1 MVSILKATGNGETGA
16 DMQAIMSD
24 IASLRSDV
32 AALTSHL
39 GSNAVNATSEAAGKL
54 GTEASRVYGN
64 LAEQG
69 QRSAKAVSKQV
80 EEQPLATLLIAF
92 ALGFVGNRLLS
103 RSGQ

>member
-1 MVSILKATGNGETGA
+1 MVSILKGSGNSEAGT

-24 IASLRSDV
+24 IASLRSDI
-32 AALTSHL
+32 AALTGHL
-39 GSNAVNATSEAAGKL
+39 GSNAMNATNEAAGKL
-54 GTEASRVYGN
+54 GSEASRVYGN

-69 QRSAKAVSKQV
+69 QRSAKAVSKHF

>member
-1 MVSILKATGNGETGA
+1 MVSTLKGAGNSEAGT

-24 IASLRSDV
+24 IASLRSDI
-32 AALTSHL
+32 AALTNHL
-39 GSNAVNATSEAAGKL
+39 GSSAMNATNEAAGKL
-54 GTEASRVYGN
+54 GTEATRVYN
-64 LAEQG
+64 NFAEQG
-69 QRSAKAVSKQV
+69 QRSAKLVSKQV